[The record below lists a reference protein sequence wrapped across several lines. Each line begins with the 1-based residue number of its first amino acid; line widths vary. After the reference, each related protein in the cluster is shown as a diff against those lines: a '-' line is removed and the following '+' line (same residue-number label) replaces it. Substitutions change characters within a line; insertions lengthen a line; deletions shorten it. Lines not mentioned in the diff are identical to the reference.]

1 VNNKITKYWWMKIKK
16 KTEKKKKKKPK
27 QALEKLCKPKLI
39 S

>member
-16 KTEKKKKKKPK
+16 KTEKKE
-27 QALEKLCKPKLI
+27 EKINLNKLLKNFVNP